1 MTQEDKKSDENKQE
15 KNAAL
20 SSNSESNPASEQ
32 IIPPIVPSES
42 EEEEIISHAI
52 TDAELPEFKSKIG
65 RKLFGPQ
72 ITSKQAPPTP
82 SVPKELRKLNL
93 RIELKLIVLFQVV
106 FVLKSFYS
114 VPREDIAIGM
124 LGILE
129 YKGIIVKEKRIV
141 RRAIELWHANKLDI
155 VDCYLI
161 ACLEGDRQNILYSYD
176 RDFDKFEINRKEP

>member
-1 MTQEDKKSDENKQE
+1 MMALLDANVLIQFLTSDNTQKFRGVYT
-15 KNAAL
+15 L
-20 SSNSESNPASEQ
+20 FESLEQ
-32 IIPPIVPSES
+32 
-42 EEEEIISHAI
+42 
-52 TDAELPEFKSKIG
+52 G
-65 RKLFGPQ
+65 
-72 ITSKQAPPTP
+72 
-82 SVPKELRKLNL
+82 NL

-141 RRAIELWHANKLDI
+141 RRTMELWHANKLDI

-176 RDFDKFEINRKEP
+176 GDFDKFEINRKEP